1 MSLGKQYRL
10 RRLFH
15 VPSGTTTIFAIDHG
29 MTSPVLLEGLSDTRS
44 RVAEA
49 IRGGADVIMLSKG
62 FARIVQDV
70 FDRHTCWALLLSAQA
85 AMATERQVVAVAQVD
100 EALRLGADAV
110 VVFVALT
117 GPHEPEMI
125 RFVGAVGE
133 ACERLGMPF
142 IAEAEYP
149 TTYQPL
155 SSLQDEYGADYLKRN
170 SRLCAELGADIVKTN
185 WTGDPQSFA
194 ELVVAISVPVVL
206 AGGPRL
212 SDGEL
217 LQRME
222 MAMEAGARGCS
233 VGRNIFQHR
242 HPEAMTRAIAQV
254 VRRQKSAAEALAE
267 LEGYRGEG
275 EHG

>member
-15 VPSGTTTIFAIDHG
+15 PETQTTTICAIDHG
-29 MTSPVLLEGLSDTRS
+29 MTSPVLLQGLSDMRA
-44 RVAEA
+44 RVAET

-62 FARIVQDV
+62 FARIVQDS
-70 FDRHTCWALLLSAQA
+70 FDSRAAWAMLLSARA
-85 AMATERQVVAVAQVD
+85 AMATEQQVVGIGQVE

-110 VVFVALT
+110 VVYVALT
-117 GPHEPEMI
+117 GPHEAAMI
-125 RFVGAVGE
+125 RFVGEVGE
-133 ACERLGMPF
+133 ACDRMGMPF

-149 TTYQPL
+149 TAYQPL
-155 SSLQDEYGADYLKRN
+155 SSMQSEYGADYLKRN

-185 WTGDPQSFA
+185 WTGDGESFA
-194 ELVVAISVPVVL
+194 ELVKATSVPVVL

-217 LQRME
+217 LERME
-222 MAMEAGARGCS
+222 TAVKAGGRGCS

-242 HPEAMTRAIAQV
+242 DPEGMTRALTQV
-254 VRRQKSAAEALAE
+254 VRGHKSAAEALGE
-267 LEGYRGEG
+267 LESSRRWRED
-275 EHG
+275 

>member
-15 VPSGTTTIFAIDHG
+15 PESQTTTIFAIDHG
-29 MTSPVLLEGLSDTRS
+29 MTSPILLEGLSDTRS

-70 FDRHTCWALLLSAQA
+70 FDRSTCWAMLLSAQA
-85 AMATERQVVAVAQVD
+85 SMATEQQVVAIGQVE

-110 VVFVALT
+110 VVYVALT

-155 SSLQDEYGADYLKRN
+155 ASLQSEYGVDYLKRD

-194 ELVVAISVPVVL
+194 ELIAATVVPVVL

-212 SDGEL
+212 SDAEL

-222 MAMEAGARGCS
+222 LAVEVGARGCS

-242 HPEAMTRAIAQV
+242 DPEGITRAIAQV
-254 VRRQKSAAEALAE
+254 VRRQKTAMEALAE
-267 LEGYRGEG
+267 LES
-275 EHG
+275 